1 MFSNNG
7 IDALIS
13 NLKEKLSKKQ
23 LMRTSVQIIMTK
35 QIKDNEFESEVIN
48 SKLPV
53 LIDFWAEWC
62 GPCRMLS
69 PILDQ
74 LSEEMEGKVKIVKM
88 NIDENPE
95 TPSKFGVR
103 GIPTMLLFKEGKQ
116 IATKVGAQPKNA
128 LQEWINSSL

>member
-1 MFSNNG
+1 
-7 IDALIS
+7 
-13 NLKEKLSKKQ
+13 
-23 LMRTSVQIIMTK
+23 MTK
-35 QIKDNEFESEVIN
+35 QIKDNEFESEVIH

-74 LSEEMEGKVKIVKM
+74 LSEEMDGKVKIVKM

-116 IATKVGAQPKNA
+116 IATKVGVQPKNA

>member
-1 MFSNNG
+1 
-7 IDALIS
+7 
-13 NLKEKLSKKQ
+13 
-23 LMRTSVQIIMTK
+23 MTK
-35 QIKDNEFESEVIN
+35 QIKDNEFEAEVLN

-53 LIDFWAEWC
+53 IIDFWAEWC
-62 GPCRMLS
+62 GPCRMLA

-116 IATKVGAQPKNA
+116 IATKVGVQPKNV

>member
-1 MFSNNG
+1 M
-7 IDALIS
+7 A
-13 NLKEKLSKKQ
+13 
-23 LMRTSVQIIMTK
+23 K
-35 QIKDNEFESEVIN
+35 QIRDDEFESEVVD

-53 LIDFWAEWC
+53 LVDFWAEWC

-74 LSEEMEGKVKIVKM
+74 LSEEMDGKVKIVKM

-116 IATKVGAQPKNA
+116 IATKVGVQPKNA

>member
-1 MFSNNG
+1 
-7 IDALIS
+7 
-13 NLKEKLSKKQ
+13 
-23 LMRTSVQIIMTK
+23 MRTSVQIIMTK

-116 IATKVGAQPKNA
+116 IATKVEFTKQIAHYKY
-128 LQEWINSSL
+128 LSVCVFLCVFLVVDRRFV

>member
-1 MFSNNG
+1 
-7 IDALIS
+7 
-13 NLKEKLSKKQ
+13 
-23 LMRTSVQIIMTK
+23 MTK
-35 QIKDNEFESEVIN
+35 QIKDNEFESEVLN

-53 LIDFWAEWC
+53 IIDFWAEWC
-62 GPCRMLS
+62 GPCRMLA

-74 LSEEMEGKVKIVKM
+74 LSEELEGKVKIVKM

-116 IATKVGAQPKNA
+116 IATKVGVQPKNV

>member
-1 MFSNNG
+1 
-7 IDALIS
+7 
-13 NLKEKLSKKQ
+13 
-23 LMRTSVQIIMTK
+23 MTK
-35 QIKDNEFESEVIN
+35 PIKDNEFESEVIN

-62 GPCRMLS
+62 GPCRMLA

-74 LSEEMEGKVKIVKM
+74 LSEEMAAKIKIVKM

-116 IATKVGAQPKNA
+116 IATKVGVQPKNV

>member
-1 MFSNNG
+1 
-7 IDALIS
+7 
-13 NLKEKLSKKQ
+13 
-23 LMRTSVQIIMTK
+23 MTK

-74 LSEEMEGKVKIVKM
+74 LSEEMDGKVKIVKM

-116 IATKVGAQPKNA
+116 IATKVGVQSKNA

>member
-1 MFSNNG
+1 
-7 IDALIS
+7 
-13 NLKEKLSKKQ
+13 
-23 LMRTSVQIIMTK
+23 MTK
-35 QIKDNEFESEVIN
+35 QIKDNEFESEVLN

-53 LIDFWAEWC
+53 IIDFWAEWC
-62 GPCRMLS
+62 GPCRMLA

-74 LSEEMEGKVKIVKM
+74 LSEEMDGKVKIVKM

-116 IATKVGAQPKNA
+116 IATKVGVQPKNV

>member
-1 MFSNNG
+1 
-7 IDALIS
+7 
-13 NLKEKLSKKQ
+13 
-23 LMRTSVQIIMTK
+23 MTK

-74 LSEEMEGKVKIVKM
+74 LSEEMDGKVKIVKM

-116 IATKVGAQPKNA
+116 IATKVGVQPKNA

>member
-1 MFSNNG
+1 
-7 IDALIS
+7 
-13 NLKEKLSKKQ
+13 
-23 LMRTSVQIIMTK
+23 MTK
-35 QIKDNEFESEVIN
+35 QIKDNEFESEVLN

-53 LIDFWAEWC
+53 IIDFWAEWC
-62 GPCRMLS
+62 GPCRMLA

-116 IATKVGAQPKNA
+116 ISTKVGVQPKNV